1 MVSQAS
7 STAMAMTV
15 LKITRRQGGVHGEGV
30 SYTTDQPQATT
41 VRESGLRP
49 GSLPLRHF
57 CFTAID
63 RTPLPS
69 NFSTLLPLLP
79 CPLSRYQVSQSPA
92 RCQRAV
98 RTLKTETS
106 RIL

>member
-69 NFSTLLPLLP
+69 NFQAQGHPNL
-79 CPLSRYQVSQSPA
+79 Q
-92 RCQRAV
+92 
-98 RTLKTETS
+98 
-106 RIL
+106 

>member
-15 LKITRRQGGVHGEGV
+15 RKITRRQGGVHGEGV

-69 NFSTLLPLLP
+69 NFS
-79 CPLSRYQVSQSPA
+79 SP
-92 RCQRAV
+92 RPSEP
-98 RTLKTETS
+98 TMKTWIPS
-106 RIL
+106 NR